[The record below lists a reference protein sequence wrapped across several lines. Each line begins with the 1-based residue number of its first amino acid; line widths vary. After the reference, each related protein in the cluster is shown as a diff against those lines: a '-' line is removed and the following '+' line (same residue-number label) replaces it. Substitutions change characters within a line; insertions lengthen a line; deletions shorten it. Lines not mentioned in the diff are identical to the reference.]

1 MPQTAVDDNKRMSL
15 RVRPDQKAMLTR
27 AAALKST
34 NLTDF
39 VLQSALRESRA
50 VIEEAQ
56 RVSLSERDTLLAMEL
71 LENPP
76 EPNVKLRAAIA
87 AIPKPSR
94 A

>member
-27 AAALKST
+27 AAALRST

-56 RVSLSERDTLLAMEL
+56 RVALSERDTLLVMEL

-76 EPNVKLRAAIA
+76 EPNAKLRAAIA